1 MWSRTDLEDGYESNK
16 TGSSGGSPGWTPDS
30 AWSSS
35 ISEGRRLSTVS
46 DSGDTGIGTY
56 CSDSVEDD
64 SSCST
69 TPLSFLPLSQLH
81 LDDDGIPVLSV
92 LPSPSSSPGARLRV
106 PPSPQGSGHWVRT
119 CRDMKDKQPIRR
131 WSSLTK
137 LSSDRRMSGL
147 QSGPKGQG
155 SLDRGL
161 LSGYRKGSNVDL
173 SLPLSSSFISSS
185 LLQCSPGAGPG
196 YRYDRSAPGLD
207 SDPDQYQSDRS
218 TPGLEPDW
226 SLSSPVRYHGALPEA
241 QVCRGRGQVTGQV
254 NSGQVSGLDVPLYP
268 SDRSSPIQ
276 SAVRTQMWLT
286 EQMEYRP
293 GLELGTKVFGD
304 GLSPWQPGLQPEPGL
319 NQVLKSSCLP
329 VNTLVKVKEG
339 LLRQRELEIDRQ
351 KQQILQLHAR
361 IRENELR
368 AQQVLQSQRGWLDDL
383 QVTPSHSSSSP
394 TCTTKPDQIV
404 SLLQDPRMSC
414 KQQQSNRIC
423 CDEDLRGK
431 LAVAELEVLHLNE
444 FFKQVTQKYSEDIR
458 KLEEKVKTRDR
469 YISSL
474 KKRCQRE
481 TDQNQEKQQRI
492 ETLEKY
498 LSDLPTLEE
507 VQVQQQQQQV
517 QQRVEDLQKAMVLLQ
532 RSLDEGSR
540 LMEQKEL
547 KMEQQNQ
554 REKELMSSVHSL
566 QQKVQQCLDDGVRLP
581 VQDLKRLEVENSQ
594 LLQLQDHSSRLFN
607 HQREQIDRLTSQLTA
622 TSSRLQ
628 KHRGVSDGQEAKL
641 PLPPRAFTQEQH
653 PTDGG
658 SLVRPLS
665 QVKMPELGH
674 LLKEMSLCLLDLQG
688 LCSILAQR
696 AQGKEPNL
704 TLLLDMKSL
713 SVSADD
719 SDCEVE
725 VVEEELRF
733 KLLEVGQLR
742 RDIDEL
748 RRSISDRYAQFM
760 GDSCVS
766 Q

>member
-1 MWSRTDLEDGYESNK
+1 MSVDLYSQMFLMSVDFYSQMLLMSVDLFCQMFLMSVDLYNQMFLMSVDLYSQMFLMSVDPNPPLRCLVPADEHQ
-16 TGSSGGSPGWTPDS
+16 
-30 AWSSS
+30 
-35 ISEGRRLSTVS
+35 TVS
-46 DSGDTGIGTY
+46 I
-56 CSDSVEDD
+56 DD

-69 TPLSFLPLSQLH
+69 TPLSFLPLSQHH

-147 QSGPKGQG
+147 QSGPEGQG

-173 SLPLSSSFISSS
+173 YLPLSSSFISSS

-207 SDPDQYQSDRS
+207 SDPDQYRSDRS

-319 NQVLKSSCLP
+319 NQVSCVLRCVLCVPCAQVSCLP

-394 TCTTKPDQIV
+394 TCTTKLDQIV

-423 CDEDLRGK
+423 CNEDLRGK

-507 VQVQQQQQQV
+507 VQVQQQQV
-517 QQRVEDLQKAMVLLQ
+517 HNYTTT
-532 RSLDEGSR
+532 GSR

-594 LLQLQDHSSRLFN
+594 LLEARANPSVTLEDLKKSLQGAGTNVHKPDTKSGSLFSS
-607 HQREQIDRLTSQLTA
+607 E
-622 TSSRLQ
+622 
-628 KHRGVSDGQEAKL
+628 
-641 PLPPRAFTQEQH
+641 EQH

-665 QVKMPELGH
+665 QVKMPEVGH

-704 TLLLDMKSL
+704 TLLLDMKCMWTAHTHAPEGETST
-713 SVSADD
+713 SSG
-719 SDCEVE
+719 E
-725 VVEEELRF
+725 
-733 KLLEVGQLR
+733 G
-742 RDIDEL
+742 
-748 RRSISDRYAQFM
+748 ISTAYAQFM
-760 GDSCVS
+760 GDSCDVPGDAS
-766 Q
+766 ES